1 MIYGPGADHWKTP
14 AELFT
19 APRAT
24 NHKQHRR
31 TTMNS
36 KSTMTVTPHIPEE
49 V

>member
-24 NHKQHRR
+24 NNKEKTQWR
-31 TTMNS
+31 
-36 KSTMTVTPHIPEE
+36 I
-49 V
+49 